1 MSVGC
6 LEPPFFKEFIGR
18 FVGSL
23 PHDFNVAN
31 GWKPSIESQQD
42 QDEWPKLK
50 QFLTEGFLTN
60 TRDYWA
66 SVFQG
71 RRVEIVRVLSS
82 TDSSLQG
89 VMRVRY
95 RSLHLKK
102 HVHRCP

>member
-6 LEPPFFKEFIGR
+6 LEPPFFEEFINR

-23 PHDFNVAN
+23 PHDFDVAN
-31 GWKPSIESQQD
+31 GWKPSIESRQD
-42 QDEWPKLK
+42 QGEWPKLR

-71 RRVEIVRVLSS
+71 QPTGVVRVLGSS
-82 TDSSLQG
+82 DLSLQG
-89 VMRVRY
+89 VMRVRC
-95 RSLHLKK
+95 RFLHLKK